1 MKHMEHATQ
10 IVKTRI
16 INFKTAVLNSSI
28 CECRDANTVEKRTL
42 TITGE
47 EADANGRNADK
58 RNKLLT
64 FRNFAPFVDC
74 ISEINNIPTDN
85 VRYLDVGMS
94 MYNLI

>member
-1 MKHMEHATQ
+1 MQGCKHTWEKNLNTGKEAHAN
-10 IVKTRI
+10 V
-16 INFKTAVLNSSI
+16 
-28 CECRDANTVEKRTL
+28 
-42 TITGE
+42 
-47 EADANGRNADK
+47 RNADK

-94 MYNLI
+94 MYNII